1 MFIAALR
8 GRSLLRLGLV
18 DLGAVFCSAT
28 GFDCCA
34 SVSETV
40 SLVDGSVCF
49 GLLVSSMLI
58 SEFEP
63 VCGGSLVRG
72 VAIEVSGM
80 LAFRAGMGKSGGRV

>member
-1 MFIAALR
+1 MAAFR

-18 DLGAVFCSAT
+18 DLGVEVCSVT

-40 SLVDGSVCF
+40 SAFDDFACLDGSTLDIPRTLF
-49 GLLVSSMLI
+49 GSVS
-58 SEFEP
+58 
-63 VCGGSLVRG
+63 GGCLVRG

-80 LAFRAGMGKSGGRV
+80 LSFRAGMGKSWGRV